1 MNKKL
6 TNFRE
11 SNRHP
16 SQNDLPPIDKFH
28 PDWWYYRQ
36 EMDEPDDEI
45 DNIYKNESRNMN
57 KKLIRLTESDLHKIV
72 KESVN
77 RIIKEEGYYDD
88 RMRYENSYREC
99 LRLLDKAKSA
109 IITDYSRDTSYNET
123 DPYYQ
128 DLDKRQWS
136 VINKIDNAIDVCKKV
151 ALNGR
156 GGTFDAD
163 NGYLSDPYFAGVN
176 GG

>member
-72 KESVN
+72 KESVK
-77 RIIKEEGYYDD
+77 RVLKESAFNEYEVSFVFFVTSATIDKLLSKLNSIPNIQVQDVYEDD
-88 RMRYENSYREC
+88 DEEWNVEC
-99 LRLLDKAKSA
+99 VARVSCKTIEEVDLKMHKLLDRVGLTSW
-109 IITDYSRDTSYNET
+109 DYHYIKG
-123 DPYYQ
+123 
-128 DLDKRQWS
+128 LDNHEYWQ
-136 VINKIDNAIDVCKKV
+136 
-151 ALNGR
+151 
-156 GGTFDAD
+156 
-163 NGYLSDPYFAGVN
+163 P
-176 GG
+176 